1 MKSYLKWI
9 LFLIIIILYSV
20 SVPANA
26 ELQNTNKQYQ
36 IAKAGKV
43 QKLSHNSLLHRPWI
57 SNGKKLGR
65 WWIKNPKK
73 YADNSQY
80 HPLLYHLDLKY
91 SYLEQRGN
99 TDRERHKGNVNLVF
113 RKNLFTSLTKYS
125 VSNTNTTKH
134 ITESTIKISD
144 EELRQEFHL
153 ALTDNLEG
161 IVGGFWESTRRR
173 YLQSRLVYY
182 SELRWTVIDSR
193 KLDLTLGG
201 FYGKTKT
208 SFMNTEITR
217 RSWYRAFEGV
227 SDYNSDILY
236 FAQQLS
242 WNVNKNINFSETAN
256 YMMFLEDTEYRL
268 LKLEFDLDF
277 KLTKSV
283 SFVTSYNLN
292 YDYNPFTKAVQ
303 DFFDERKAAGKK
315 AGQIKT
321 TDTAISIGVRIR
333 F

>member
-1 MKSYLKWI
+1 MKYYLMF
-9 LFLIIIILYSV
+9 FLIMITTLV
-20 SVPANA
+20 SMPANA
-26 ELQNTNKQYQ
+26 KQQTTDKHQ

-43 QKLSHNSLLHRPWI
+43 QKLSHHPLLYQPWI
-57 SNGKKLGR
+57 SSGKKFGR

-73 YADNSQY
+73 YADDSLY
-80 HPLLYHLDLKY
+80 HPFLYHLEFKY

-99 TDRERHKGNVNLVF
+99 TDREHHKGNVNLVF

-125 VSNTNTTKH
+125 VSNTSTTKH
-134 ITESTIKISD
+134 ITESTTKISN

-153 ALTDNLEG
+153 ALTDKIEG

-182 SELRWTVIDSR
+182 GELRWTAIDSR

-201 FYGKTKT
+201 FYGRTKT
-208 SFMNTEITR
+208 AFLNTEITR
-217 RSWYRAFEGV
+217 RSRYKAFEGV
-227 SDYNSDILY
+227 DDYKSDILY
-236 FAQQLS
+236 LAQQLN
-242 WNVNKNINFSETAN
+242 WKINKNVNFSETAN
-256 YMMFLEDTEYRL
+256 YMIFLENTDYRL
-268 LKLEFDLDF
+268 LKLELDLDF

-292 YDYNPFTKAVQ
+292 YDYNPFTEAVQ
-303 DFFDERKAAGKK
+303 DFFAERKAAGKK
-315 AGQIKT
+315 DAQIKT